1 MIIHF
6 KMFPFS
12 KTFIKVFL
20 IFVVLLISLLSPH
33 LLYGQNGRK
42 QLNAIKTSLPVKIDG
57 TLDEEAWKAAEPASG
72 FSQYEPH
79 NDRPASYETFVRV
92 LYDDHYLYIGAR
104 MLDPEPDKILTEM
117 SLRDGDE
124 NLNADKFWI
133 DINPFNDGIYGYSFR
148 VSASGVQTD
157 VNISHGT
164 GRRGDLSW
172 DAVWVSATSIT
183 DEGWEVEMKI
193 PYSALRFSTADIQQ
207 WGINFWR
214 EVRRTRESSS
224 WNFVN
229 RRIGDPVAS
238 MGLLNGI
245 EGVKPPLRLALF
257 PYTSG
262 YLEKNG
268 DGSGWKG
275 TLNGGLDLKY
285 GVNESFTIDMTLIP
299 DFGQVQS
306 DAKVLNLSPYEVK
319 YDEKRQFFTEGTE
332 LFSKADLFYSRRVG
346 ARPSGYRQ
354 AYQSADENEN
364 EIVIENPIE
373 TRLINATKFSGRTK
387 SGLGIGIFNAMTAPG
402 HAVIKDTITG
412 EEREFTTQAF
422 TNYNLVVLD
431 QSLKNNSFISL
442 VNTNVSGMID
452 GYTGNVTGTEFRFL
466 DKTGMYR
473 ISGSAALSQQ
483 YYRNT
488 EDNFGYK
495 YNLSAGKYG
504 GTWQY
509 NYSRNILSDTYNQND
524 LGFLQRNNLIAN
536 RISFSYNIFDPFWR
550 LLNFS
555 NGLSLEYRQL
565 YQGAK
570 FTSLNIEYNMRALFE
585 SRFFLTFSAEYEPLG
600 RRDYFEPRVAGRF
613 YEIGKELE
621 INMDYSSDYRKR
633 VYIDGEFG
641 YQKNFTEY
649 DQQEFSIEIRPT
661 FRVNDKLNFVYGIE
675 LEKEK
680 NDIGYVG
687 LSDADDINFGIRNNT
702 TTENTFRTSYIFNN
716 HLSLGFDLR
725 HYWSRVEYKD
735 RYFLLETNGKL
746 TEIAEDLEIPNIN
759 YNAFTIDM
767 KLTWNFAPGSQL
779 TAVWKNIIDSEQNEL
794 IKGYFNNMN
803 HFLKDPQLN
812 SFSLKILYYLDYQ
825 SLRRN
830 RN

>member
-1 MIIHF
+1 MHILKNKQTSIFAFFIISF
-6 KMFPFS
+6 FLSTGELFS
-12 KTFIKVFL
+12 
-20 IFVVLLISLLSPH
+20 S
-33 LLYGQNGRK
+33 QNGRK
-42 QLNAIKTSLPVKIDG
+42 SLPASRTENPPKIDG
-57 TLDEEAWKAAEPASG
+57 VLNDAGWEHAEPASG
-72 FSQYEPH
+72 FFQYEPH

-104 MLDPEPDKILTEM
+104 MLDPDPDKILTEM

-148 VSASGVQTD
+148 VSVSGVQTD

-172 DAVWVSATSIT
+172 DAVWMSATSIT
-183 DEGWEVEMKI
+183 DEGWEVEIKI

-224 WNFVN
+224 WNFVD

-319 YDEKRQFFTEGTE
+319 YDENRQFFTEGTE

-346 ARPSGYRQ
+346 ARPSGYRL
-354 AYQSADENEN
+354 AYQSAEENEN

-402 HAVIKDTITG
+402 HAVIKDTLTG

-422 TNYNLVVLD
+422 TIYNLVVLD
-431 QSLKNNSFISL
+431 QSLKNNSFVSL
-442 VNTNVSGMID
+442 INTNVSGMMD
-452 GYTGNVTGTEFRFL
+452 GYTGNVTGTDFRFL

-473 ISGSAALSQQ
+473 VSGVAALSQQ
-483 YYRNT
+483 YFQNSNN
-488 EDNFGYK
+488 NFGYK
-495 YNLSAGKYG
+495 YNFSLGKFG
-504 GTWQY
+504 GPWQY
-509 NYSRNILSDTYNQND
+509 NYSRQVISDTYQQND
-524 LGFLQRNNLIAN
+524 LGFLRRNNLVSDLVSI
-536 RISFSYNIFDPFWR
+536 SYNIFDPFWK

-555 NGLSLEYRQL
+555 GGFSANYNRLFEKD
-565 YQGAK
+565 K
-570 FTSLNIEYNMRALFE
+570 FTTVKVGYNMRALFE
-585 SRFFLTFSAEYEPLG
+585 SRFFIVFRADYEPFG
-600 RRDYFEPRVAGRF
+600 RRDHFEPRVPGRF
-613 YEIGKELE
+613 YDIGQELE
-621 INMDYSSDYRKR
+621 LYLMYSSDYRR
-633 VYIDGEFG
+633 RIYIDGQIQ
-641 YQKNFTEY
+641 YQKTYSEY
-649 DQQEFSIEIRPT
+649 NQSEYSIEFKPT
-661 FRVNDKLNFVYGIE
+661 LRISDRINLTYGIE
-675 LEKEK
+675 LENEK
-680 NDIGYVG
+680 NDIGYVAHIDVNNIYFG
-687 LSDADDINFGIRNNT
+687 LRNT
-702 TTENTFRTSYIFNN
+702 ITTENTFRTTYIFSNN
-716 HLSLGFDLR
+716 LSLSFNLR
-725 HYWSRVEYKD
+725 HYWSRVDYRN
-735 RYFLLETNGKL
+735 RYFLLQDNGTL
-746 TEIAEDLEIPNIN
+746 FELDTYPVVPDIN

-779 TAVWKNIIDSEQNEL
+779 TAVWKNIIDTEQNEL
-794 IKGYFNNMN
+794 IKGYWNNMN
-803 HFLKDPQLN
+803 SFLKDPQIN
-812 SFSLKILYYLDYQ
+812 SFSLKVLYYLDYQ
-825 SLRRN
+825 SLRRI
-830 RN
+830 RK

>member
-1 MIIHF
+1 MHIF
-6 KMFPFS
+6 KNNHAS
-12 KTFIKVFL
+12 L
-20 IFVVLLISLLSPH
+20 AVLLLVFFLFGTGEFLS
-33 LLYGQNGRK
+33 GQNGRK
-42 QLNAIKTSLPVKIDG
+42 SLQAVRTDTPPVIDG
-57 TLDEEAWKAAEPASG
+57 SVTDPVWQIAEPATG
-72 FSQYEPH
+72 FFQYEPH
-79 NDRPASYETFVRV
+79 NDRPASHDTYVWV
-92 LYDDHYLYIGAR
+92 LYDDYYLYIGAR
-104 MLDPEPDKILTEM
+104 MHDPEPDKILTEL

-157 VNISHGT
+157 VNISYGT

-172 DAVWVSATSIT
+172 DAVWMSATSLT
-183 DEGWEVEMKI
+183 SEGWEVEMKI

-275 TLNGGLDLKY
+275 TLNGGMDLKW
-285 GVNESFTIDMTLIP
+285 GVNESFTVDMTLIP

-332 LFSKADLFYSRRVG
+332 LFNKADLFYSRRVG
-346 ARPSGYRQ
+346 ARPTGYRG
-354 AYQSADENEN
+354 AYNATLPD
-364 EIVIENPIE
+364 EIVTENPLE

-402 HAVIKDTITG
+402 RAIIRDTITG
-412 EEREFTTQAF
+412 EEREFTTQPF

-431 QSLKNNSFISL
+431 QSLKNKSFISII
-442 VNTNVSGMID
+442 NTNVSGMAE

-483 YYRNT
+483 YYNNT
-488 EDNFGYK
+488 DDNFGYK
-495 YNLSAGKYG
+495 YNLSAGKFG

-509 NYSRNILSDTYNQND
+509 NYSRNILSDTYYQND
-524 LGFLQRNNLIAN
+524 LGYLQRNNMIAN
-536 RISFSYNIFDPFWR
+536 RGSFSYNIFEPFWK
-550 LLNFS
+550 LLNLS
-555 NGLSLEYRQL
+555 NGLSMEYRQL
-565 YQGAK
+565 YQGPK
-570 FTSLNIEYNMRALFE
+570 FTSLNIAYNLRALFQ

-600 RRDYFEPRVAGRF
+600 RRDYFEPRVPGRF
-613 YEIGKELE
+613 YEIGRELE
-621 INMDYSSDYRKR
+621 INMDYSTDYRKR
-633 VYIDGEFG
+633 VYIDGELG

-649 DQQEFSIEIRPT
+649 DQQEISIEIRPT

-675 LEKEK
+675 LDKEK
-680 NDIGYVG
+680 NDIGFVG
-687 LSDADDINFGIRNNT
+687 INDADEINFGLRNNT
-702 TTENTFRTSYIFNN
+702 TTENTIRASYIFNN

-725 HYWSRVEYKD
+725 HYWSKVHYKN

-746 TEIAEDLEIPNIN
+746 TEIAEDLNIENIN
-759 YNAFTIDM
+759 YNAFTIDA
-767 KLTWNFAPGSQL
+767 KLTWNFAPGSQMTL
-779 TAVWKNIIDSEQNEL
+779 VWKNIIDSEQNEL
-794 IKGYFNNMN
+794 IKGYLNNMRN
-803 HFLKDPQLN
+803 VLNDPQVN
-812 SFSLKILYYLDYQ
+812 SFSVKILYYLDYHT
-825 SLRRN
+825 LTRKRK
-830 RN
+830 

>member
-238 MGLLNGI
+238 LGLLNGI

-346 ARPSGYRQ
+346 ARPSGYGL

-387 SGLGIGIFNAMTAPG
+387 SGLGIGIFNAMTASG
-402 HAVIKDTITG
+402 QAVIKDTITG

-442 VNTNVSGMID
+442 VNTNVSGMIK

-473 ISGSAALSQQ
+473 VSGVAALSQQ
-483 YYRNT
+483 YFQNT
-488 EDNFGYK
+488 DNNFGYK
-495 YNLSAGKYG
+495 YNFSLGKFG
-504 GTWQY
+504 GPWQY
-509 NYSRNILSDTYNQND
+509 NYSREVISDTYQQND
-524 LGFLQRNNLIAN
+524 LGFLRRNNLVSDLV
-536 RISFSYNIFDPFWR
+536 SFSYNIFDPFWK

-555 NGLSLEYRQL
+555 GGFSANYNRLFEKD
-565 YQGAK
+565 K
-570 FTSLNIEYNMRALFE
+570 FTTVKVGYNMRALFE
-585 SRFFLTFSAEYEPLG
+585 SRFFIVFRADYEPFG
-600 RRDYFEPRVAGRF
+600 RRDHFEPRVPGRF
-613 YEIGKELE
+613 YDIGKELE
-621 INMDYSSDYRKR
+621 LYLMYSSDYRR
-633 VYIDGEFG
+633 RIYIDGQIQ
-641 YQKNFTEY
+641 YQKTYSEY
-649 DQQEFSIEIRPT
+649 NQSEYSIEFKPT
-661 FRVNDKLNFVYGIE
+661 LRISDRINLTYGIE
-675 LEKEK
+675 LENEK
-680 NDIGYVG
+680 NDIGYVAHIDVDNIYFG
-687 LSDADDINFGIRNNT
+687 LRNT
-702 TTENTFRTSYIFNN
+702 ITTENTFRTTYIFSNN
-716 HLSLGFDLR
+716 LSLSFNLR
-725 HYWSRVEYKD
+725 HYWSRVDYRN
-735 RYFLLETNGKL
+735 RYFLLQDNGTL
-746 TEIAEDLEIPNIN
+746 FELDTYPVVPDIN

-779 TAVWKNIIDSEQNEL
+779 TAVWKNIIDTEQNEL
-794 IKGYFNNMN
+794 IKGYWNNLN
-803 HFLKDPQLN
+803 SFLKDPQIN

-825 SLRRN
+825 SLIRSRK
-830 RN
+830 

>member
-1 MIIHF
+1 MYFRKNNLI
-6 KMFPFS
+6 PLS
-12 KTFIKVFL
+12 VFL
-20 IFVVLLISLLSPH
+20 VFLCFFLSTGE
-33 LLYGQNGRK
+33 LFSSQNGRK
-42 QLNAIKTSLPVKIDG
+42 SLPASRTETPPKIDG
-57 TLDEEAWKAAEPASG
+57 VLNDAAWEDAEPASG
-72 FSQYEPH
+72 FFQYEPH
-79 NDRPASYETFVRV
+79 NDRSASYETFVRV

-172 DAVWVSATSIT
+172 DAVWMSATSIT

-275 TLNGGLDLKY
+275 TFNGGLDLKY

-306 DAKVLNLSPYEVK
+306 DAKVLNLSPFEVK
-319 YDEKRQFFTEGTE
+319 FDENRQFFTEGTE

-346 ARPSGYRQ
+346 ARPSGYSQ
-354 AYQSADENEN
+354 AFGSADENEN

-402 HAVIKDTITG
+402 RAIIKDTLTG

-431 QSLKNNSFISL
+431 QSLRNNSFISL
-442 VNTNVSGMID
+442 INTNVVGLIG
-452 GYTGNVTGTEFRFL
+452 GYTGNVTGTDFRFL

-473 ISGSAALSQQ
+473 VSGVAALSQQ
-483 YYRNT
+483 YFQNI
-488 EDNFGYK
+488 ENIFGYK
-495 YNLSAGKYG
+495 YDLSLGKYG
-504 GTWQY
+504 GHWQY
-509 NYSRNILSDTYNQND
+509 NYSREVISDTYHQND
-524 LGFLQRNNLIAN
+524 LGFLRRNNLISD
-536 RISFSYNIFDPFWR
+536 RVSFSYNIFDPFWK
-550 LLNFS
+550 LLNLS
-555 NGLSLEYRQL
+555 GGLSANYNRL
-565 YQGAK
+565 YEKGK
-570 FTSLNIEYNMRALFE
+570 FTTVNVGYNMRALFE
-585 SRFFLTFSAEYEPLG
+585 SRLFLVFRANYEPFG
-600 RRDYFEPRVAGRF
+600 RRDHFEPRVKGR
-613 YEIGKELE
+613 YYDRGQELE
-621 INMDYSSDYRKR
+621 FDLMFSTDYRR
-633 VYIDGEFG
+633 RIYIDGNLE
-641 YQKNFTEY
+641 YQKIYSEY
-649 DQQEFSIEIRPT
+649 DQYDYSIEFAPT
-661 FRVNDKLNFVYGIE
+661 LRVSDRLNLTLGLE

-680 NDIGYVG
+680 NDIGYVAHTDEDNIYFG
-687 LSDADDINFGIRNNT
+687 LRHT
-702 TTENTFRTSYIFNN
+702 TTIENTFRTSYIFNN

-725 HYWSRVEYKD
+725 HYWSRVDYKD

-746 TEIAEDLEIPNIN
+746 TEIAEDLEVPDIN

-803 HFLKDPQLN
+803 NFLKDPQLN
-812 SFSLKILYYLDYQ
+812 SFSLKVLYYLDYQ
-825 SLRRN
+825 SLRKN